1 MLVWTEEC
9 LVLPPEFRA
18 TLLRDAEVTIE
29 YESLELDDDD
39 GDDNIMGLTKQIRLR
54 GELARCAQ
62 HEMDHDR
69 GILIVDHVSLEEL
82 LLPCV
87 DGGGKPRYYNMAD
100 IENADG
106 SHSMRMQRAYS
117 RDVVDSSL
125 FTREEVEQ

>member
-1 MLVWTEEC
+1 MLVWTEGC

-82 LLPCV
+82 LLPSAV
-87 DGGGKPRYYNMAD
+87 DDEKPHYNMAD

-106 SHSMRMQRAYS
+106 LHSMRMQRAYS